1 MADRDAGAIRVVIV
15 DDHPGY
21 ARGLKELLESE
32 SAISVVGTALG
43 AKAALELVAAHIP
56 DVVLVDVRMP
66 ETGGVEVAAR
76 IAEVS
81 PLSKVLM
88 LTVSEDAH
96 DVRGALRA
104 GVAGYLS
111 KELEPCD
118 IIAAIQLCLARV
130 VVLSPV
136 AFRVLWAPSPQPVGL
151 SSQDLQVLRLA
162 AAGAR
167 MAEIA
172 ADLSVSKA
180 TATRLITRLQRRLG
194 VANRD
199 QMVALA
205 ARHGWV

>member
-1 MADRDAGAIRVVIV
+1 MDDRDAGPVRVVIV

-43 AKAALELVAAHIP
+43 AKGALELVATHTP

-76 IAEVS
+76 IREIS
-81 PLSKVLM
+81 PLSRVLM

-96 DVRGALRA
+96 DVRGALEVGA
-104 GVAGYLS
+104 AGYLS
-111 KELEPCD
+111 KDLESHD
-118 IIAAIQLCLARV
+118 IVAAIQLCLAGV
-130 VVLSPV
+130 MVLSPA
-136 AFRVLWAPSPQPVGL
+136 AFRVLAGPSPQPVGL

-162 AAGAR
+162 AAGAS
-167 MAEIA
+167 MSEIA
-172 ADLSVSKA
+172 VDLSVSKA
-180 TATRLITRLQRRLG
+180 TVTRLVTRLQRQLG
-194 VANRD
+194 VSNRD

-205 ARHGWV
+205 ARRGWV